1 MSKKP
6 FTGSYLEAGDNEA
19 TEQEL
24 QDVAFTAIS
33 ISVVAFT
40 ILITIT
46 IYFFT

>member
-6 FTGSYLEAGDNEA
+6 SNGSYFEAGDNEA

-33 ISVVAFT
+33 ISVIAFI
-40 ILITIT
+40 ILIAIT
-46 IYFFT
+46 IYFFA